1 MNRIQKLA
9 INCGLVFFGI
19 FVACCVAEVALRVLN
34 IEPSEGGFPQYYF
47 QKTDYGYDITPNFT
61 PHPMLIDGCYKC
73 NVWSNEIGCFDYSIK
88 HFQGNKNTILLL
100 GDSFTWGYTDFN
112 DKWGTLIEKLCS
124 FPVLKCGVAAYGPK
138 QQYIKGRKV
147 LNKFKADIDA
157 LIIGYYV
164 GNDLEDD
171 YLYPHRTVCKGYLVG
186 KVRLVDIQSGKK
198 KVFSEQEIKEKM
210 NVYEKFGTV
219 LPFNPSPFDK
229 MKAFLKH
236 NLVLYRI
243 LVPRIKEILMKLGLY
258 NLFCNV
264 GAINQRKIQEDV
276 VEFYDYTW
284 IKEAWKEHFNNLLAF
299 KDFCREKNRKLVF
312 IIIPTKVQVY
322 PELLKC
328 GNYYDRERIDLSRPN
343 RILSQFFQKNN
354 IIYFDLLPLFRFYA
368 RKIDSCFLD
377 REKDLYWKYDGH
389 WNVRGNHLAGLLVSK
404 YLLKHNII
412 TVPDKQEKIA
422 KIDKQLMEEF
432 GKLPPENLL

>member
-19 FVACCVAEVALRVLN
+19 FVACCVAEVALRILN
-34 IEPSEGGFPQYYF
+34 IGSSKEEPPQYYF
-47 QKTDYGYDITPNFT
+47 QKTDYGYDITPDFT

-124 FPVLKCGVAAYGPK
+124 FPVLTCGVGGFGIK
-138 QQYIKGRKV
+138 QEYMKGRKI
-147 LNKFKADIDA
+147 LDDFNIGT
-157 LIIGYYV
+157 IIVGYYV

-171 YLYPHRTVCKGYLVG
+171 YHCPRITVLEGCLVS
-186 KVRLVDIQSGKK
+186 KVVLSDIERGKK
-198 KVFSEQEIKEKM
+198 ETIISD
-210 NVYEKFGTV
+210 
-219 LPFNPSPFDK
+219 NPSHIDK
-229 MKAFLKH
+229 IKALLWYNSRIYRVIVPKIKYILYQIGLDKLF
-236 NLVLYRI
+236 YRI
-243 LVPRIKEILMKLGLY
+243 GLLRHGTRASNNIGLAFY
-258 NLFCNV
+258 N
-264 GAINQRKIQEDV
+264 
-276 VEFYDYTW
+276 YDW
-284 IKEAWKEHFNNLLAF
+284 IKDAWEDHFRNLLAF
-299 KDFCREKNRKLVF
+299 KQLSYTLNKNLLF
-312 IIIPTKVQVY
+312 IVIPTKEQVY
-322 PELLKC
+322 TKIFECKDI
-328 GNYYDRERIDLSRPN
+328 YAKDKIDINRPN
-343 RILSQFFQKNN
+343 KILYKFFKDNK
-354 IIYFDLLPLFRFYA
+354 ITYLDLLPLFRYYA
-368 RKIDSCFLD
+368 REIDSCFLD
-377 REKDLYWKYDGH
+377 PAMDLYWKYDGH